1 MEKIEGD
8 IGYLDGR
15 DPDAQPPLTVGT
27 INLWD
32 SPARQRVVGQLR
44 HGTKVRIL
52 ERVWK
57 KEESRW
63 YYRVRRGFRRG
74 WMPGTFLSAEEPGIV
89 GDVV

>member
-1 MEKIEGD
+1 LD

-15 DPDAQPPLTVGT
+15 DLEAQPPLTVGT

-32 SPARQRVVGQLR
+32 SPARKRVVARLR

-52 ERVWK
+52 A
-57 KEESRW
+57 KEWNEKEGRW
-63 YYRVRRGFRRG
+63 YYRVRRSLKWG
-74 WMPGTFLSAEEPGIV
+74 WIPESFLSAEYQEPI